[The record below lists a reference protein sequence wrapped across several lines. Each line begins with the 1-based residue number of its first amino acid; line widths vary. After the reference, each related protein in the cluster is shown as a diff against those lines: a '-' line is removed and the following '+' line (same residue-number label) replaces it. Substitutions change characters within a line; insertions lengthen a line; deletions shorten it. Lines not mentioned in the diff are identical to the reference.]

1 MHFTK
6 MHGCG
11 NDYVFVE
18 ENELP
23 ECDISMLAKQVSDR
37 KKGIGSDG
45 LIVISGSDVADVKMK
60 MYNADGSVGKMCGNG
75 IRCLSKYAFEKM
87 LTIKTRFLVETDSG
101 IKDVSLHCRDYKVQT
116 VTVGMGRPKINEKEL
131 KYNIDGTT
139 YIITSVDMGNPHAV
153 IFVPDPDDIDIRAAG
168 TFLDGHETF
177 PDGVNTEF
185 VQVVNSDVLMMRV
198 WERGSG
204 ETLACGTGAC
214 AAAVT
219 GYIMGRC
226 KSRVKVAMRG
236 GTLDIEYDEMSGEIF
251 MTGEAVEVF
260 QGEWLMES

>member
-1 MHFTK
+1 MRFTK
-6 MHGCG
+6 MQGCG

-18 ENELP
+18 EKDLP
-23 ECDISMLAKQVSDR
+23 DCDISHLARVVSDR

-45 LIVISGSDVADVKMK
+45 LIIISESDVADVKMK

-87 LTIKTRFLVETDSG
+87 LTIKTRFRVETDSG
-101 IKDVSLHCRDYKVQT
+101 IKNIVLNCKNYKVET
-116 VTVGMGRPKINEKEL
+116 VTVEMGTPVIKDTIIQ
-131 KYNIDGTT
+131 YNIDGKK
-139 YIITSVDMGNPHAV
+139 YIITSVDIGNPHAV
-153 IFVPDPDDIDIRAAG
+153 IFVEEANNINVEVIGKA
-168 TFLDGHETF
+168 LNNHEKY
-177 PDGVNTEF
+177 PDGVNVEF
-185 VQVVNSDVLMMRV
+185 VHIIDGEVIELRV

-214 AAAVT
+214 AAVVAA
-219 GYIMGRC
+219 YINGKCNNNVSVIMP
-226 KSRVKVAMRG
+226 G
-236 GTLDIEYDEMSGEIF
+236 GTLDIKYDELSGELF